1 MTLRSATKT
10 LLVLVLALPVAQIV
24 LMWVR
29 GLLTSMGDPDG
40 AAMIGHAGTACQ
52 VAWALCLV
60 GLVVVLALLALNEPQ
75 PEEKE

>member
-29 GLLTSMGDPDG
+29 GLLVSMGDPDG
-40 AAMIGHAGTACQ
+40 AAMVGHVGTVCQ

-60 GLVVVLALLALNEPQ
+60 GLVVVVALLALNDRS
-75 PEEKE
+75 PEERE

>member
-29 GLLTSMGDPDG
+29 GLLNNMGDKEGG
-40 AAMIGHAGTACQ
+40 AIIGHVGTALQ
-52 VAWALCLV
+52 IAWALSLV
-60 GLVVVLALLALNEPQ
+60 GLVVVVALTVLNNRP
-75 PEEKE
+75 PEVQE

>member
-24 LMWVR
+24 LLWVR
-29 GLLTSMGDPDG
+29 GLLLSMGDADG
-40 AAMIGHAGTACQ
+40 AAIIGHVGTGCQ

-60 GLVVVLALLALNEPQ
+60 GLVVVLALVSLNDRSPV
-75 PEEKE
+75 EKE